1 MFNHPGL
8 QLPIRSK
15 LDMLN
20 DIVQIV
26 CYLHEGNRKEGE
38 KYILDLKL
46 RSLFMDETIQNRVL
60 VFTDQV
66 HFQFNYDPYHKMNSD
81 IQQAADHLIEAMGFQ
96 PPKDDY

>member
-1 MFNHPGL
+1 MFKHPAL

-26 CYLHEGNRKEGE
+26 CYLHEGNRKEGD
-38 KYILDLKL
+38 KYMNDLKL
-46 RSLFMDETIQNRVL
+46 RSLFMNREIQNCVL

-66 HFQFNYDPYHKMNSD
+66 HFQFNFDPWHKVTPE
-81 IQQAADHLIEAMGFQ
+81 IQQAADHLIEEMGFQ
-96 PPKDDY
+96 PPKE

>member
-1 MFNHPGL
+1 MTKHPAI
-8 QLPIRSK
+8 QIPIRSK

-38 KYILDLKL
+38 KYILDLKM
-46 RSLFMDETIQNRVL
+46 RALFMNHQIQNCVL

-66 HFQFNYDPYHKMNSD
+66 HFQFNIDPWHKVTPEV
-81 IQQAADHLIEAMGFQ
+81 QKAADLLIEQMGFQ
-96 PPKDDY
+96 PPKE

>member
-1 MFNHPGL
+1 MIKHPAL

-38 KYILDLKL
+38 KYINDLKL
-46 RSLFMDETIQNRVL
+46 RALFMNQEIQNCVL

-66 HFQFNYDPYHKMNSD
+66 HFQFNFDPWHKVTSE
-81 IQQAADHLIEAMGFQ
+81 IQHAADHLIEEMGFQ
-96 PPKDDY
+96 PPKE